1 MSSDLEKKELG
12 SREGRTIKTEGIM
25 YVQRECMVCVWIVKW
40 FRMGG
45 AEGIRKG
52 YGRGEGEKVGRAGAC
67 DTLMPCN
74 VFGLCPEDPCNSDD

>member
-1 MSSDLEKKELG
+1 
-12 SREGRTIKTEGIM
+12 
-25 YVQRECMVCVWIVKW
+25 
-40 FRMGG
+40 MGG